1 MVDHSYNCYHASI
14 TLEHKAHT
22 SDMWIDVAFPE
33 DFVSRYLIWALGL
46 ILFSI
51 DADSSKQ
58 LVYLLEFFKCEVLL
72 QNINFP

>member
-1 MVDHSYNCYHASI
+1 
-14 TLEHKAHT
+14 
-22 SDMWIDVAFPE
+22 MWLFQRILWAD
-33 DFVSRYLIWALGL
+33 IWFGHLGL

-58 LVYLLEFFKCEVLL
+58 LVYLLEYFKCEVLL